1 MAEKVMSS
9 SRHLVC
15 LTDGHFLKVPS
26 TLCSN
31 RFALLRCV
39 KGQSVLIEQNKGV
52 AVLQSVRQPLWHCS
66 VQVTPERL

>member
-9 SRHLVC
+9 SRRLVC
-15 LTDGHFLKVPS
+15 LTDGYFLIVTS

-39 KGQSVLIEQNKGV
+39 KGRRVLIEQNKGV
-52 AVLQSVRQPLWHCS
+52 ALLQSARQSLWHHS